1 MRTNRICITRT
12 FPHSFLTLLRAS
24 FLTTILAFALTTLG
38 CGGEAPAPAS
48 STSAPSS
55 PEAANTS
62 TTSSPDIEGA
72 AAEAP
77 EGGPVRVVVLGD
89 SLAAGLSLEEEQ
101 AFPALVETA
110 LVEQGLEVEV
120 VNAGVSGD
128 TSAGGLRRLDWMLRQ
143 NPDIVVVEL
152 GANDGLRG
160 LPVEETESNLRGI
173 IQRSQ
178 QAGARVLLTGMQ
190 IPSNYGPE
198 YTEGFTAV
206 YPRLAEELDVALM
219 PFLLDGVALDPDLN
233 LPDRIHPNPAGHRII
248 AQNLLPYLEPLVRDV
263 MAASGGE

>member
-1 MRTNRICITRT
+1 MSLLLT
-12 FPHSFLTLLRAS
+12 FVV
-24 FLTTILAFALTTLG
+24 FALGALG
-38 CGGEAPAPAS
+38 CGGEAQSPATQSTTNPPPANQSPATPSTASSETPSAMADSSAAVDSEPAP
-48 STSAPSS
+48 
-55 PEAANTS
+55 
-62 TTSSPDIEGA
+62 
-72 AAEAP
+72 
-77 EGGPVRVVVLGD
+77 VRIVVLGD

-101 AFPALVETA
+101 AFPALVEEA
-110 LVEQGLEVEV
+110 LVEQGLDVEV
-120 VNAGVSGD
+120 INAGVSGD

-143 NPDIVVVEL
+143 DPDIVVVEL
-152 GANDGLRG
+152 GGNDGLRG

-198 YTEGFTAV
+198 YTEKFTAV

-219 PFLLDGVALDPDLN
+219 PFLLEGVALDPTLN

-248 AQNLLPYLEPLVRDV
+248 AENLLPYLEPLVREEL
-263 MAASGGE
+263 GEE